1 MVTCISTPFAA
12 HLHAVDIDS
21 SKCCQ
26 ITVAASPELLLY
38 TYMMNQQMH
47 IYEYVQ

>member
-12 HLHAVDIDS
+12 HLRTVDIDGS
-21 SKCCQ
+21 RFCQ
-26 ITVAASPELLLY
+26 IEVAVSPELLY

-47 IYEYVQ
+47 IYEYVR